1 MPNLAHLFFLP
12 LCNFLEFSGV
22 GQSRKSVTRMLEPE
36 REKSTN
42 QESVQDAAEV
52 SPERVEALCGKE
64 EEVASGNSSL
74 QADNQA
80 APLPAATLR
89 IQAKHP
95 LAIRWMHWINFPVL
109 ATMIW
114 SGLLIYWAD
123 SDHAYRF
130 SHRVYR
136 VGFGHWTLF
145 RFFPPWFY
153 DRLHL
158 TFQLANGMGYHF
170 FFMWL
175 FGINGILYV
184 LYTFVSGEWRYL
196 VPNQH
201 SFREAWQVLL
211 HDLHLSKT
219 EPPQRK
225 FNGAQQIAY
234 TSVIWMGLG
243 SLLTGLAIYKP
254 TQLGWITALLGGYEM
269 ARWLHFLLTL
279 GYLVFFLVH
288 VAQVVRAGWNN
299 FRAMVTGYELIRV
312 PAPEEE

>member
-1 MPNLAHLFFLP
+1 
-12 LCNFLEFSGV
+12 
-22 GQSRKSVTRMLEPE
+22 MLEPE

-42 QESVQDAAEV
+42 QESVQGAAEA
-52 SPERVEALCGKE
+52 SPEPVEASCGKE
-64 EEVASGNSSL
+64 EEVATGNSSL

-80 APLPAATLR
+80 APLQAATSR

-136 VGFGHWTLF
+136 VGIGHWTLF

-153 DRLHL
+153 DRLPL

-196 VPNQH
+196 VPNRH
-201 SFREAWQVLL
+201 SFREAWQVIL
-211 HDLHLSKT
+211 HDLHWSKT

-234 TSVIWMGLG
+234 TSVILMGLG

-279 GYLVFFLVH
+279 GYVIFFLVH